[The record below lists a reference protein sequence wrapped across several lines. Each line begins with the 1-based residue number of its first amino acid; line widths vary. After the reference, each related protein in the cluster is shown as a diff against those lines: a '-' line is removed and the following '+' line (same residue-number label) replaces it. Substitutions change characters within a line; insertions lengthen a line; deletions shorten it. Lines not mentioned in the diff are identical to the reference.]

1 MPALFQKG
9 ELRVWGIG
17 LTEDNLGRRGGL
29 GRIGVEEGHQVVL
42 HDILNERT
50 AEADERDT
58 YDNSEEGKPSVG
70 LSAGRVGIEL
80 CGK

>member
-9 ELRVWGIG
+9 RLRVWGIEF
-17 LTEDNLGRRGGL
+17 TEDNLGRRRGL
-29 GRIGVEEGHQVVL
+29 GCIGVEEGHQVVL